1 MKPIGLIM
9 SFISIW
15 VIFGGLLAVAII
27 FDDIYIQL
35 LFDFGIMLVAGISG
49 YYLKGKQPKD

>member
-15 VIFGGLLAVAII
+15 IVFGGLLALAII
-27 FDDIYIQL
+27 FDGIYIQL
-35 LFDFGIMLVAGISG
+35 LFDFGIMLVAGITG
-49 YYLKGKQPKD
+49 YYLKGKERKD

>member
-9 SFISIW
+9 SFISVWI
-15 VIFGGLLAVAII
+15 IFGGLLAVAII

-35 LFDFGIMLVAGISG
+35 LFDFGIMLVAGITG
-49 YYLKGKQPKD
+49 YYLKGKEQKG